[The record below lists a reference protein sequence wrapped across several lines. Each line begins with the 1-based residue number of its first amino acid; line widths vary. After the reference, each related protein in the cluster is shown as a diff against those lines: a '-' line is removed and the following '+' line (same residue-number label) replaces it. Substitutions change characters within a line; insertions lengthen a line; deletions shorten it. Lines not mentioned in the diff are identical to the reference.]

1 MLYCLAFWRLSM
13 AKHFICLS
21 DSQWATIQKLVNWV
35 PPPQRGVPRTDF
47 RKIWNSILFILTR
60 GCRWVD
66 IPKNPDLYCSKSTAH
81 RWLIILKKAHVFDRV
96 LSGLLQ
102 AGIAEKKIDL
112 SQVAI
117 DGSFS
122 PRAWWRQR
130 G

>member
-1 MLYCLAFWRLSM
+1 M
-13 AKHFICLS
+13 AKHFTHLS
-21 DSQWATIQKLVNWV
+21 DSQWETVKELVSWT
-35 PPPQRGVPRTDF
+35 PPLERGVRRTEF
-47 RKIWNSILFILTR
+47 RKIWNSIFFVLTR
-60 GCRWVD
+60 GCRWSD
-66 IPKNPDLYCSKSTAH
+66 IPIDSSLYCSKSTAH

-122 PRAWWRQR
+122 PRSWRRQR
-130 G
+130 S